1 MFRLVM
7 YDTNGKIM
15 YKTSWKS
22 LRKRISVLKDYIKG
36 FENRIEIE
44 YKSVK

>member
-7 YDTNGKIM
+7 YDKNGKIM

-22 LRKRISVLKDYIKG
+22 LESKISDLKAFIKG
-36 FENRIEIE
+36 YEQNIEVE